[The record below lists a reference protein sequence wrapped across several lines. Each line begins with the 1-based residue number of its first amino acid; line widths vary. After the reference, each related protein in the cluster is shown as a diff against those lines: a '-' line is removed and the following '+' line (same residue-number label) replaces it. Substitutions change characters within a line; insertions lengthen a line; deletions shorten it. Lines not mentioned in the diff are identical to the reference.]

1 MIAALADAL
10 PMRAVKAVWH
20 PLFGGRTN
28 TAWHG
33 ECADHGDIVLKLY
46 AGPARNP
53 LFPNDPDAEA
63 RLLQHLE
70 AQDFVPAFL
79 AGFETD
85 FGECNVYAHVP
96 GDPWTQDVASVAQL
110 MNKLHGVAAPK
121 GLRRVAD
128 GSADLIAQTL
138 EIVGRCERIPQF
150 LADLP
155 EHVIPP
161 CGQEAL
167 LHSDIVPG
175 NLIQSDDR
183 LHLIDWQCPAVGD
196 PCEDIAV
203 FLSPAMQ
210 HLYRQST
217 LLETDIDV
225 FLAAYGDHAVIAR
238 YRQLA
243 PFYHARMASYC
254 LWQVENDRPAYG
266 DGLQLEVAALQRS
279 LRP

>member
-10 PMRAVKAVWH
+10 PARTVPHAWH

-33 ECADHGDIVLKLY
+33 ECAEHGDIVLKLY

-53 LFPNDPDAEA
+53 LFPNDPEAEA
-63 RLLQHLE
+63 TLLRHLQSTE
-70 AQDFVPAFL
+70 LTPAFL

-85 FGECNVYAHVP
+85 LGACNVYAHVP
-96 GDPWTQDVASVAQL
+96 GTTWQEGVQSVAAL
-110 MNKLHGVAAPK
+110 MRKLHWLAAPT

-128 GSADLIAQTL
+128 GSAALVAQTL
-138 EIVGRCERIPQF
+138 EIVGRCEKIPQF
-150 LADLP
+150 LSDLP
-155 EHVIPP
+155 AEVVPP
-161 CGQEAL
+161 SGQAAL

-175 NLIQSDDR
+175 NLIQNADG

-210 HLYRQST
+210 HLYRQSP
-217 LLETDIDV
+217 LLENEVGD
-225 FLAAYGDHAVIAR
+225 FLAAYGDDDVVAR
-238 YRQLA
+238 YRRLA
-243 PFYHARMASYC
+243 PFYHARMAAYC
-254 LWQVENDRPAYG
+254 LWQVENDRPAYAG
-266 DGLQLEVAALQRS
+266 GLQLEVVALQRS

>member
-10 PMRAVKAVWH
+10 PARTVPHAWH

-33 ECADHGDIVLKLY
+33 ECAEHGDIVLKLY

-53 LFPNDPDAEA
+53 LFPNDPEAEA
-63 RLLQHLE
+63 TLLRHL
-70 AQDFVPAFL
+70 QSTGLTPAFL

-85 FGECNVYAHVP
+85 LGTCNVYAHVP
-96 GDPWTQDVASVAQL
+96 GTTWQAGVQPVAAL
-110 MNKLHGVAAPK
+110 MRKLHSLSAPK
-121 GLRRVAD
+121 GLRHVAD
-128 GSADLIAQTL
+128 GSAALIAQTL
-138 EIVGRCERIPQF
+138 EIIGRCEKIPQF
-150 LADLP
+150 LSDLP
-155 EHVIPP
+155 DEVVRPSGHA
-161 CGQEAL
+161 AL

-175 NLIQSDDR
+175 NLIQSEDG

-210 HLYRQST
+210 RLYRRSP

-225 FLAAYGDHAVIAR
+225 FLAAYGDDDVSAR

-243 PFYHARMASYC
+243 PFYHARMAAYC
-254 LWQVENDRPAYG
+254 LWQVENDRPAYAA
-266 DGLQLEVAALQRS
+266 GLQLEVAALQRS

>member
-10 PMRAVKAVWH
+10 PAHAVPHAWH

-33 ECADHGDIVLKLY
+33 ECAENGDIVLKLY

-53 LFPNDPDAEA
+53 LFPNDPEAEA
-63 RLLQHLE
+63 TLLRHL
-70 AQDFVPAFL
+70 QPTGLSPAFL
-79 AGFETD
+79 AEFVTD
-85 FGECNVYAHVP
+85 LGVCNVYAHVP
-96 GDPWTQDVASVAQL
+96 GNTWQAGVQSVATL
-110 MNKLHGVAAPK
+110 MCKLHGLRAPS

-128 GSADLIAQTL
+128 GSAALIAQTL
-138 EIVGRCERIPQF
+138 KIVGRCEKIPAF
-150 LADLP
+150 MSDLP
-155 EHVIPP
+155 AEVVPP
-161 CGQEAL
+161 SGRAAL

-175 NLIQSDDR
+175 NLIQSEDG

-210 HLYRQST
+210 HLYRQSP
-217 LLETDIDV
+217 LLETDIDA
-225 FLAAYGDHAVIAR
+225 FLAAYGDDNMVAR
-238 YRQLA
+238 YRRLA
-243 PFYHARMASYC
+243 PFYHARMAAYC
-254 LWQVENDRPAYG
+254 LWQVESDRPAYA
-266 DGLQLEVAALQRS
+266 DGLHLEVAALQRS

>member
-1 MIAALADAL
+1 MADAF
-10 PMRAVKAVWH
+10 PTQAVPHAWH

-33 ECADHGDIVLKLY
+33 VCTHHGDIVLKLY

-53 LFPNDPDAEA
+53 LFPNDPEAEA
-63 RLLQHLE
+63 KLLQHLQPTGL
-70 AQDFVPAFL
+70 APAFL

-85 FGECNVYAHVP
+85 LGVCNIYAHVP
-96 GDPWTQDVASVAQL
+96 GSTWQEGVQSVAAL
-110 MNKLHGVAAPK
+110 MRKLHGLTAPK

-128 GSADLIAQTL
+128 GSAALIAQTL
-138 EIVGRCERIPQF
+138 QIVGRCEKIPQF
-150 LADLP
+150 LSDLP
-155 EHVIPP
+155 EEEVPP
-161 CGQEAL
+161 CGQAAL

-175 NLIQSDDR
+175 NLIQSEGG

-210 HLYRQST
+210 HLYRQSP
-217 LLETDIDV
+217 LLETDIRD
-225 FLAAYGDHAVIAR
+225 FLAAYGQDAVVAR

-243 PFYHARMASYC
+243 PFYHARMAAYC
-254 LWQVENDRPAYG
+254 LWQVENDRLAYA
-266 DGLQLEVAALQRS
+266 DGLQLEVTALQRS

>member
-1 MIAALADAL
+1 MADAL
-10 PMRAVKAVWH
+10 PTRAVPSAWH

-33 ECADHGDIVLKLY
+33 ECGAYGDIVLKLY

-53 LFPNDPDAEA
+53 LFPNDPEAEA
-63 RLLQHLE
+63 KLLQYLQPTGL
-70 AQDFVPAFL
+70 APTFL

-85 FGECNVYAHVP
+85 LGICNVYAHVP
-96 GDPWTQDVASVAQL
+96 GTTWQQDVNSVAAL
-110 MNKLHGVAAPK
+110 MLKLHGLVAPK

-128 GSADLIAQTL
+128 GSAALIAQTL
-138 EIVGRCERIPQF
+138 EIVRRCEKIPQF
-150 LADLP
+150 LSDLP
-155 EHVIPP
+155 NAVVPP
-161 CGQEAL
+161 SGQAVL

-175 NLIQSDDR
+175 NLIQSEGG

-210 HLYRQST
+210 HLYRQSP
-217 LLETDIDV
+217 LLETDIRD
-225 FLAAYGDHAVIAR
+225 FLATYGQGDVIAR

-243 PFYHARMASYC
+243 PFYHARMAAYC
-254 LWQVENDRPAYG
+254 LWQVENDRPAYAA
-266 DGLQLEVAALQRS
+266 GLQLEVAALQRS